1 VVVLK
6 SYTEKHFVLDLL
18 PLVGFLQERFVFGI
32 GEKSRGRSADSEK
45 KVDFWNRKQWFSLP
59 NEAKVLANMRGSFAE
74 EEEVAL
80 VDSLKRT

>member
-1 VVVLK
+1 V
-6 SYTEKHFVLDLL
+6 DLL

-59 NEAKVLANMRGSFAE
+59 NKAKVLASMRGSFAE
-74 EEEVAL
+74 EEEEEEEEEMAL

>member
-1 VVVLK
+1 
-6 SYTEKHFVLDLL
+6 LDFL

-32 GEKSRGRSADSEK
+32 GEKSRGRSADSGNKLEL
-45 KVDFWNRKQWFSLP
+45 WNRKRWFSLP
-59 NEAKVLANMRGSFAE
+59 NEAKVLASMRDSFAEEEEE